1 MKFNKYFVID
11 FDSTFTK
18 VEAFD
23 VLAEIIV
30 KEHPDSEAIKKKI
43 FEITNLGMEGKISFE
58 LKAGNLITRCY
69 VSYRCASKS
78 LRKDEFDFSRC
89 KLF

>member
-1 MKFNKYFVID
+1 MKTNKYFVID

-30 KEHPDSEAIKKKI
+30 KEHPQAQSIKKQI
-43 FEITNLGMEGKISFE
+43 EEITNLGP
-58 LKAGNLITRCY
+58 L
-69 VSYRCASKS
+69 S
-78 LRKDEFDFSRC
+78 LAENVNVAFPLQLALGWK
-89 KLF
+89 

>member
-1 MKFNKYFVID
+1 MKTNKYFVID

-30 KEHPDSEAIKKKI
+30 KEHPQAQSIKKQI
-43 FEITNLGMEGKISFE
+43 EEITNLGMEGK
-58 LKAGNLITRCY
+58 L
-69 VSYRCASKS
+69 S
-78 LRKDEFDFSRC
+78 LRESIEKRLAILKPEKRHLPSRSNSW
-89 KLF
+89 KP